1 MHYEDS
7 MAEDGVISEPFSA
20 ANREK
25 IRESDRPDNPVC
37 PLQPHTKGD
46 FGATL
51 TAFILLGT
59 GN

>member
-1 MHYEDS
+1 MASQEENL
-7 MAEDGVISEPFSA
+7 AEDGVISEPFSA

-37 PLQPHTKGD
+37 TLQPHTDAD

-51 TAFILLGT
+51 
-59 GN
+59 